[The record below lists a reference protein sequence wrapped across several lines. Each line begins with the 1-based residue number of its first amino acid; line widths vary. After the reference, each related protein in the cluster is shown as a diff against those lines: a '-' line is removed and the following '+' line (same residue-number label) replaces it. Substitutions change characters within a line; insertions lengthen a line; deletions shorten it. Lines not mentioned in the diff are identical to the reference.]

1 LILLDSNVLSALM
14 LRNPDPVIERWLNGL
29 QRSAVWTTA
38 VTLFEIQWGIE
49 LLPESRRRSE
59 LQLSFDRFKSG
70 LLDRR
75 IAGFDTQAAQ
85 HAAVLAA
92 ERRKAGRMIDDR
104 NTMIAGIALAN
115 RATLATRNTRHF
127 SDLSVQVINPWAD
140 GVI

>member
-29 QRSAVWTTA
+29 QRSTVWTTA

-49 LLPESRRRSE
+49 LLPKSRRRSE
-59 LQLSFDRFKSG
+59 LQLNFDRFKSG

-75 IAGFDTQAAQ
+75 IAGFDAQAAQ

-92 ERRKAGRMIDDR
+92 ERRKAGRTIDDR
-104 NTMIAGIALAN
+104 DTMIAGIALAN
-115 RATLATRNTRHF
+115 HATLATRNTRHF
-127 SDLSVQVINPWAD
+127 SDLPVQVINPWAD